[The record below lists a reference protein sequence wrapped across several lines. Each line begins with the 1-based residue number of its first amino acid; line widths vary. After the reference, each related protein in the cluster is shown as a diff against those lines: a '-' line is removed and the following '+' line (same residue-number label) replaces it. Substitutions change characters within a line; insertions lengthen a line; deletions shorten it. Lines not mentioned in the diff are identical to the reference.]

1 MTDWKENIRNKM
13 SDYSEAAPEGL
24 LDSIMISMDVSRK
37 RRNNIIL
44 LTASLAAAAAI
55 AAAVVISPG
64 TGQESGSIPA
74 SGRIL
79 ADRPEII
86 RIGKMPGAGEIGIIR
101 PDRAPAGDEY
111 IVRQDGK
118 PDGTGNDIPKE
129 NVGTSNDDAGNVGKD
144 AGKKDIASGND
155 SQEQENIMDGGYGWK
170 DLLLAEAGK
179 EQMGK
184 ITFGVRASGFTGRG
198 SNYSG
203 YSPAVNMAAAAAPMS
218 YGDNALAGIMTLNRS
233 KEVSTESHHYLPIKA
248 GISVS
253 YAFTPRWSLES
264 GLTYSWLLSKS
275 KTGSESYYVDSRQT
289 LHYLGIP
296 LNVNFHIW
304 QNRWMD
310 VYASA
315 GGMLEKCVG
324 GTIRSDYVYGGNV
337 RDTETE
343 KLNIRPLQ
351 WSVGASAG
359 LQFRLSGIV
368 GLYLEPGVIYHF
380 RNGSGVES
388 AYSVHP
394 LNFNLNLGLR
404 FSFREN

>member
-24 LDSIMISMDVSRK
+24 LDSIMISMDGNRK

-64 TGQESGSIPA
+64 TGQESGNIPA

-86 RIGKMPGAGEIGIIR
+86 RIGKIPGAGEIGIIR

-129 NVGTSNDDAGNVGKD
+129 NVGTSNDEAGNVGKD

-155 SQEQENIMDGGYGWK
+155 SHEQDNIMDGGYGWK

-184 ITFGVRASGFTGRG
+184 MTFGVRASGFTGRG

-233 KEVSTESHHYLPIKA
+233 KEVSTESHHYMPIKA

-324 GTIRSDYVYGGNV
+324 GTVRSDYVYGGDV
-337 RDTETE
+337 RESDRENLTV
-343 KLNIRPLQ
+343 KPLQ

-359 LQFRLSGIV
+359 LQFRLSDVV
-368 GLYLEPGVIYHF
+368 GLYLEPGVTYHF
-380 RNGSGVES
+380 GNGSGVES

-404 FSFREN
+404 FSLK

>member
-24 LDSIMISMDVSRK
+24 LDSIMISMDGNRK

-64 TGQESGSIPA
+64 TGQESGNIPA

-86 RIGKMPGAGEIGIIR
+86 RIGKIPGAGEIGIIR

-129 NVGTSNDDAGNVGKD
+129 NVGTSNDEAGNVGKD

-184 ITFGVRASGFTGRG
+184 MTFGVRASGFAGRG

-218 YGDNALAGIMTLNRS
+218 YGDNALAGIMTLN
-233 KEVSTESHHYLPIKA
+233 
-248 GISVS
+248 
-253 YAFTPRWSLES
+253 WSLES

-324 GTIRSDYVYGGNV
+324 GKIRSDYVYGGNV

>member
-24 LDSIMISMDVSRK
+24 LDSIMISMDGNRK

-64 TGQESGSIPA
+64 TGQESGNIPA

-86 RIGKMPGAGEIGIIR
+86 RIGKIPGAGEIGIIR

-184 ITFGVRASGFTGRG
+184 MTFGVRASGFTGRG

-233 KEVSTESHHYLPIKA
+233 KEVSTESHHYMPIKA

-304 QNRWMD
+304 QNSRLD
-310 VYASA
+310 IYASA

-324 GTIRSDYVYGGNV
+324 GTVRSDYVYGGDV
-337 RDTETE
+337 RESDRENLTV
-343 KLNIRPLQ
+343 KPLQ

-359 LQFRLSGIV
+359 LQFRLSDVV
-368 GLYLEPGVIYHF
+368 GLYLEPGVTYHF
-380 RNGSGVES
+380 GNGSGVES

-404 FSFREN
+404 FSLK

>member
-24 LDSIMISMDVSRK
+24 LDSIMISMDGNRK

-64 TGQESGSIPA
+64 TGQESGNIPA

-86 RIGKMPGAGEIGIIR
+86 RIGKIPGAGEIGIIR

-155 SQEQENIMDGGYGWK
+155 SHEQDNIMDGGYGWK

-184 ITFGVRASGFTGRG
+184 MTFGVRASGFTGRG

-218 YGDNALAGIMTLNRS
+218 YGDNALAGIMTL
-233 KEVSTESHHYLPIKA
+233 K
-248 GISVS
+248 
-253 YAFTPRWSLES
+253 S

-324 GTIRSDYVYGGNV
+324 GKIRSDYVYGGNV

>member
-24 LDSIMISMDVSRK
+24 LDSIMISMDGNRK

-44 LTASLAAAAAI
+44 LTTSLAAAAAI

-86 RIGKMPGAGEIGIIR
+86 HIGKMPGAGEIGIIR

-129 NVGTSNDDAGNVGKD
+129 NAGTRDDDTGNVGKD

-184 ITFGVRASGFTGRG
+184 MTFGVRASGFTGRG

-233 KEVSTESHHYLPIKA
+233 KEVSTESHHYMPIKA

-289 LHYLGIP
+289 LHYMAAFEVKDRQRILLCGQQADP
-296 LNVNFHIW
+296 ALSRHSSEREFPYLAE
-304 QNRWMD
+304 QMD
-310 VYASA
+310 GCICLCRRYA
-315 GGMLEKCVG
+315 
-324 GTIRSDYVYGGNV
+324 
-337 RDTETE
+337 
-343 KLNIRPLQ
+343 
-351 WSVGASAG
+351 
-359 LQFRLSGIV
+359 
-368 GLYLEPGVIYHF
+368 
-380 RNGSGVES
+380 
-388 AYSVHP
+388 
-394 LNFNLNLGLR
+394 
-404 FSFREN
+404 

>member
-101 PDRAPAGDEY
+101 PDRTPAGDEY

-155 SQEQENIMDGGYGWK
+155 SPEQENIMDGGYGWK

-184 ITFGVRASGFTGRG
+184 MTFGVRASGFAGRG

-233 KEVSTESHHYLPIKA
+233 KEVSTESHHYMPIKA

-289 LHYLGIP
+289 LHYHSPERKLP
-296 LNVNFHIW
+296 YLAE
-304 QNRWMD
+304 QMD
-310 VYASA
+310 GCICLCRRYA
-315 GGMLEKCVG
+315 
-324 GTIRSDYVYGGNV
+324 
-337 RDTETE
+337 
-343 KLNIRPLQ
+343 
-351 WSVGASAG
+351 
-359 LQFRLSGIV
+359 
-368 GLYLEPGVIYHF
+368 
-380 RNGSGVES
+380 
-388 AYSVHP
+388 
-394 LNFNLNLGLR
+394 
-404 FSFREN
+404 

>member
-24 LDSIMISMDVSRK
+24 LDSIMISMDGNRK

-64 TGQESGSIPA
+64 TGQESVNIPA

-86 RIGKMPGAGEIGIIR
+86 RIGKIPGAGEIGIIR

-129 NVGTSNDDAGNVGKD
+129 NVGTSNDDAG
-144 AGKKDIASGND
+144 KKDIASGND
-155 SQEQENIMDGGYGWK
+155 SHEQDNIMDGGYGWK

-184 ITFGVRASGFTGRG
+184 MTFGVRASGFTGRG

-233 KEVSTESHHYLPIKA
+233 KEVSTESHHYMPIKA

-324 GTIRSDYVYGGNV
+324 GKIRSDYVYGGNV